1 MRLFV
6 VSNRM
11 NTPNTGHVS
20 AGGMTVGIAGALATH
35 GGIWLGWSGYFSRCD
50 SVTRHQRQ
58 IGNVC
63 HVGLDL
69 PRHDYERYYS
79 GFANQV
85 WWPLAHDR
93 PDLVRYTIGDAAAFR
108 RISARF
114 ADALLSMTQ
123 PTDVIWV
130 HDYHL
135 IPLARALR
143 ERGWKGP
150 VGLFLHTPFPQ
161 AGALAKLPVAQSMA
175 RDFAAFTRIG
185 LQTRADEDRFHLFM
199 AQFCDDS
206 EGAGA
211 RPGIAEIATPGTQV
225 APVGIDT
232 AAFARAATLR
242 RNMDPRLAKAFTRLG
257 DRKAIIAVD
266 RLDYSKG
273 IAERVCVYE
282 TLQRL
287 HPACA
292 AKAGLIQVAPTG
304 RKTIPAYRAEEERV
318 RAAHEAIVS
327 AYGPEASV
335 LLTEAIDRDSLALA
349 YRRARVALVTPLR
362 DGMNLV
368 AKEYVAAQDPQ
379 DPGVLVL
386 SREAGA
392 AAELGAGALI
402 VDPHDLTGMA
412 TALATAL
419 TMDIDER
426 RRRWRAMMAVLWRH
440 DAARWADMCLTPLY
454 AAVTKARDVETVT
467 QPEIARRIPF
477 RFPADTLQPK
487 SLAALTQ
494 HRTAD
499 QRFLPPRQFFVKELR
514 AHSSS
519 RQ

>member
-1 MRLFV
+1 MRLIV

-11 NTPNTGHVS
+11 DTPEAGRIS
-20 AGGMTVGIAGALATH
+20 AGGMTVGIAGALAAR
-35 GGIWLGWSGYFSRCD
+35 GGIWLGWSGFFSRCD
-50 SVTRHQRQ
+50 SLTRHHRQ
-58 IGNVC
+58 IGRVSY
-63 HVGLDL
+63 VGIDL
-69 PRHDYERYYS
+69 PKHDYERYYS

-93 PDLVRYTIGDAAAFR
+93 PDLVRFNLADAAAYR
-108 RISARF
+108 RISGRF
-114 ADALLSMTQ
+114 ADAIMRMAQ
-123 PTDVIWV
+123 PEDVIWV

-143 ERGWKGP
+143 DRGWKGP
-150 VGLFLHTPFPQ
+150 VGMFLHTPFPQ
-161 AGALAKLPVAQSMA
+161 AEALSQIPVAESMA
-175 RDFAAFTRIG
+175 QDFAAFTRIG
-185 LQTRADEDRFHLFM
+185 LQTGADEERLQRFM
-199 AQFCDDS
+199 APLRNGGDD
-206 EGAGA
+206 AVTHPA
-211 RPGIAEIATPGTQV
+211 PIVIRKVDTLV

-232 AAFARAATLR
+232 GAFARAAAR
-242 RNMDPRLAKAFTRLG
+242 RQDMDPRLTEAFARLG
-257 DRKAIIAVD
+257 DRKAVIAVD

-273 IAERVCVYE
+273 IAERLCVYE
-282 TLQRL
+282 AFQRL

-292 AKAGLIQVAPTG
+292 AQAGLIQIAPTG

-327 AYGPEASV
+327 AYGTASSV
-335 LLTEAIDRDSLALA
+335 LLTEAIDRDSLARA

-392 AAELGAGALI
+392 AAELGVGALI

-412 TALATAL
+412 AALATAL
-419 TMDIDER
+419 AMNLEER

-440 DAARWADMCLTPLY
+440 DAARWADMCLAPLY
-454 AAVTKARDVETVT
+454 AEALRGQALVLKT
-467 QPEIARRIPF
+467 QAEIATRDPSGF
-477 RFPADTLQPK
+477 PENTPKQWPFPAP
-487 SLAALTQ
+487 ALI
-494 HRTAD
+494 RTGE
-499 QRFLPPRQFFVKELR
+499 RGFLPPRQFFVKELR
-514 AHSSS
+514 AHSPS